1 MSVIQSQALLL
12 TWLMELPVL
21 LGLVRGLPWRTVLLA
36 GLGASL
42 LTHPVAWWAASLLS
56 PHDHARGLVTIE
68 LGVWLFEALF
78 LYAVLRLRPVR
89 ALLVTGLANGLSFA
103 VGAWL
108 LA

>member
-1 MSVIQSQALLL
+1 MSGAQSQALLL

-21 LGLVRGLPWRTVLLA
+21 FGLLRGLPWRAVLLA

-56 PHDHARGLVTIE
+56 PHDHTRGLLTIE
-68 LGVWLFEALF
+68 LCVWVVEALVLF
-78 LYAVLRLRPVR
+78 AVLHVRPAHALR
-89 ALLVTGLANGLSFA
+89 AAGIANLVSFA

>member
-1 MSVIQSQALLL
+1 MSSVQSQALLL
-12 TWLMELPVL
+12 TWVIELPVL
-21 LGLVRGLPWRTVLLA
+21 FGLLRVLPWRVVLLA

-68 LGVWLFEALF
+68 LSVWLVEALVLF
-78 LYAVLRLRPVR
+78 SVLRIRPAR
-89 ALLVTGLANGLSFA
+89 AMLAAGLANGLSFA
-103 VGAWL
+103 IGAWL